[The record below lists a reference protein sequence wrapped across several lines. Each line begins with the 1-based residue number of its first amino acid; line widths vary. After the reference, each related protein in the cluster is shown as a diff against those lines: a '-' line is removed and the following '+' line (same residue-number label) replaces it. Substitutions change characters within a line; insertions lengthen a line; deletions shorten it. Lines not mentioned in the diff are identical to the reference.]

1 MKETINISFE
11 RWARS
16 GPILNIINPHEEAF
30 RATSNKL
37 FAGPI
42 KSATLTNFF
51 TLFTKSQRERDS
63 LRRRFAYG
71 LHPPPP
77 SSTSLSAA
85 LAHRSRLFLRLFAP
99 RLRCFSSEEANAA
112 SAANP
117 MTSDAAQIL
126 PLLQN
131 LLINN
136 DIQRERLTG
145 LFQLYAPA
153 AEDTNANVNT
163 EDEQRG
169 SWCEDRVLRVFLSSQ
184 TAREAALSSQVH
196 FLEQRVQMLEEELEN
211 QKKLNAQRLY
221 MMMVHEMVAARR
233 TDQALDD
240 DEQ

>member
-1 MKETINISFE
+1 MCS
-11 RWARS
+11 S
-16 GPILNIINPHEEAF
+16 GTGSPPVAKDDELPENPI
-30 RATSNKL
+30 
-37 FAGPI
+37 
-42 KSATLTNFF
+42 
-51 TLFTKSQRERDS
+51 
-63 LRRRFAYG
+63 
-71 LHPPPP
+71 
-77 SSTSLSAA
+77 
-85 LAHRSRLFLRLFAP
+85 
-99 RLRCFSSEEANAA
+99 SEEEESLELNSTEENDSGDEAA

-163 EDEQRG
+163 EDEQ
-169 SWCEDRVLRVFLSSQ
+169 

-211 QKKLNAQRLY
+211 QKKLNAQLEEQIKRLTTTSSDP
-221 MMMVHEMVAARR
+221 ERQ
-233 TDQALDD
+233 D
-240 DEQ
+240 